1 MLNLYLR
8 YFDLRR
14 TTEIVEKMRVS
25 LQDAPIDFEN
35 VYLVV
40 GDFTGLAEGASEL
53 EALSTGT
60 RTMAVKEREKVIQVN
75 GEGTNVSGGKRKID
89 WSVDGASSLEN
100 ADDEEEEDEDASP
113 TAQNGRDSITV
124 DDIFNDF
131 QYGQVFEA
139 NTTSF
144 VDLAHVKEIDDG
156 LNVRHAP
163 PKNIKRSSCNI
174 LCRDKLPP
182 VMDPFLQAIYRTKS
196 PFDLPRVPSVKESC
210 GGGRLTGYSSVIRE
224 GLCHM
229 AIPREWTWGGPA
241 SDHCPL
247 WIECYKRVKREVVAN
262 GGGSAGRVNKEMMA
276 PQPVMRLTEAM
287 NGLTLKLA
295 TTPNGGTVME
305 NGVKVEKKTKKRLSS
320 SGGSA
325 DEERS
330 HRGNVQ

>member
-1 MLNLYLR
+1 
-8 YFDLRR
+8 
-14 TTEIVEKMRVS
+14 MRVS

-40 GDFTGLAEGASEL
+40 GDFTGLEEGASEL
-53 EALSTGT
+53 EALSSMGT
-60 RTMAVKEREKVIQVN
+60 RSRTMGMTPTDRKVLVN
-75 GEGTNVSGGKRKID
+75 GEGTSFPVGGKRKID
-89 WSVDGASSLEN
+89 WSVDGASSMEN
-100 ADDEEEEDEDASP
+100 EEEEGADDSP
-113 TAQNGRDSITV
+113 TGQSSRDSITA

-144 VDLAHVKEIDDG
+144 VDLAHLKEIDDG

-196 PFDLPRVPSVKESC
+196 PFDLPKVPSVKDSC

-262 GGGSAGRVNKEMMA
+262 GGSSAGRVNREMIA
-276 PQPVMRLTEAM
+276 AAAAPPQPVTRLTEAM
-287 NGLTLKLA
+287 NGLTMKLGT
-295 TTPNGGTVME
+295 TTPNGVME
-305 NGVKVEKKTKKRLSS
+305 NGKSGKTVVMTMGKTKKRLSS

-325 DEERS
+325 DEDRS
-330 HRGNVQ
+330 HRAQVQ